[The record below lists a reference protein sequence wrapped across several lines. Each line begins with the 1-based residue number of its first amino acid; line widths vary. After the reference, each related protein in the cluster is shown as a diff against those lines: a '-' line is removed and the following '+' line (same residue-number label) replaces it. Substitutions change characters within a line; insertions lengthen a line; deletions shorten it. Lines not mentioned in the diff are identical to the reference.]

1 MKTRL
6 LAAALLCCI
15 STAPLALAQTPP
27 AKTDPKKAP
36 AKSPADLAYDAFN
49 KVRGEGGTRDQAR
62 FQRVIGAGLDYLG
75 THATHGRV
83 NDVVNGLAQY
93 ANSIDKKQPALVTS
107 YFSLLKLEVTNLKFK
122 DGVSDATKAALA
134 ALDAAIADFE
144 LRAQFNRENLANLRE
159 KLDAL
164 NETPGTGRFL
174 VERERSYLHV
184 LAVGTSLA
192 NAEGFAKRLLEHK
205 DKGVAGMARAELNI
219 LEARKKPF
227 DLKFTGLDGK
237 ETDLAQL
244 RGKVVALYFWSS
256 TNKGSLGNIEQLR
269 MLHSDY
275 RKKGFE
281 VVTVCYDKAEDV
293 EKAKAAAKDSKI
305 AFPIHFDGKGNK
317 TEFAAKLGVTDVNRL
332 LIIDQKG
339 MLQATMQGTNLTINL
354 PVNQLEGTIKR
365 LLGVK

>member
-6 LAAALLCCI
+6 LAAALLCCVT
-15 STAPLALAQTPP
+15 SSHLALAQTPP

-36 AKSPADLAYDAFN
+36 AKTPADLAFDEFN
-49 KVRGEGGTRDQAR
+49 KVRGEGGPRDQAR
-62 FQRVIGAGLDYLG
+62 FQKVIASGLAYLG
-75 THATHGRV
+75 THPTHGRV
-83 NDVVNGLAQY
+83 PEAVNGLAQY
-93 ANSIDKKQPALVTS
+93 ANSIDRKQPALITS
-107 YFSLLKLEVTNLKFK
+107 YFSFLKLEATNLKFK
-122 DGVSDATKAALA
+122 DGVTDPTKAALA

-144 LRAQFNRENLANLRE
+144 LRAQFNRDNLANLRE
-159 KLDAL
+159 KLDTL
-164 NETPGTGRFL
+164 GETPGTGRFL
-174 VERERSYLHV
+174 AERERSYLHV
-184 LAVGTSLA
+184 LALGTSLA
-192 NAEGFAKRLLEHK
+192 NAEAFAKRLLEHK

-219 LEARKKPF
+219 LEARKQPF

-281 VVTVCYDKAEDV
+281 IVTVCFDKAEDV
-293 EKAKAAAKDSKI
+293 EKAKAAAKENKI
-305 AFPIHFDGKGNK
+305 AFPVHFDGKGNK
-317 TEFAAKLGVTDVNRL
+317 NELAAKLGINDANRL
-332 LIIDQKG
+332 LVIDQKG
-339 MLQATMQGTNLTINL
+339 MLQASMQGSTLTINL

-365 LLGVK
+365 LLNIK

>member
-6 LAAALLCCI
+6 LAAALLCCV
-15 STAPLALAQTPP
+15 SSSPFALAQTPP

-36 AKSPADLAYDAFN
+36 AKSPGDLAYDDFN
-49 KVRGEGGTRDQAR
+49 KVRNEGGPRDQAR
-62 FQRVIGAGLDYLG
+62 FQKVIGAGLAYLG

-107 YFSLLKLEVTNLKFK
+107 YFSFLKLEATNLKFK
-122 DGVSDATKAALA
+122 DGVTDPTKAALA

-144 LRAQFNRENLANLRE
+144 LRAQFTRENLANLRE

-164 NETPGTGRFL
+164 GETPGTGRFL

-184 LAVGTSLA
+184 LAAGTSLA

-219 LEARKKPF
+219 LEARKQPF

-256 TNKGSLGNIEQLR
+256 ANKGSVGNFEQLR
-269 MLHSDY
+269 LLHSDY

-281 VVTVCYDKAEDV
+281 VVTVSFDKPEDAE
-293 EKAKAAAKDSKI
+293 KLKAAVKEAKI
-305 AFPIHFDGKGNK
+305 PFPVHYDGKGNK
-317 TEFAAKLGVTDVNRL
+317 NELAAKLGITDVNRL
-332 LIIDQKG
+332 LVIDQKG
-339 MLQATMQGTNLTINL
+339 MLQASMQGNNLTINL
-354 PVNQLEGTIKR
+354 PLNQLEGNIKR
-365 LLGVK
+365 LLNIK

>member
-122 DGVSDATKAALA
+122 DGVTDPTKAALA

-144 LRAQFNRENLANLRE
+144 LRAQFTRENLANLRE

-164 NETPGTGRFL
+164 GETPGTGRFL

-219 LEARKKPF
+219 IEARKQPF

-256 TNKGSLGNIEQLR
+256 ANKGSVGNFEQLR
-269 MLHSDY
+269 LLHSDY

-281 VVTVCYDKAEDV
+281 IVTVCYDKAEDR
-293 EKAKAAAKDSKI
+293 EKVMKAIKDARI
-305 AFPIHFDGKGNK
+305 NFPVHFDGTGNK
-317 TEFAAKLGVTDVNRL
+317 VAFAGKLGAWSAPRL
-332 LIIDQKG
+332 MLFDQKG
-339 MLQATMQGTNLTINL
+339 ILQTPAINNRL
-354 PVNQLEGTIKR
+354 EANIPLNQLEGQVKR
-365 LLGVK
+365 LLNIK